1 MRIDRFPI
9 TITLNK
15 KVLDDFKKIT
25 SEKFINRSE
34 LIESFI
40 EKWLK
45 ENTKTK

>member
-1 MRIDRFPI
+1 MRKSI
-9 TITLNK
+9 TFTIEEKTII
-15 KVLDDFKKIT
+15 DFKKIT

-34 LIESFI
+34 LMESFI

>member
-1 MRIDRFPI
+1 MRVTVAY
-9 TITLNK
+9 TIEK
-15 KVLDDFKKIT
+15 KTAIEFKKAAG
-25 SEKFINRSE
+25 EKFINRSE